1 MASGAGGDDVAVKR
15 DKHAA
20 RAPLGRLVVAYDGS
34 DGADA
39 AAAFGLWLAGKAGSA
54 VTVVHASPAPEA
66 APSAGL
72 LPGAAEQVVADE
84 REWRRRMRN
93 LREYAGPHA
102 VVETRVVRGQ
112 PAGAIIAAAIEHR
125 ADAVLMGSHGSGP
138 MRGALLGS
146 ASSQVL
152 AHAPCAVMLFREHA
166 ATEPASHVRSVVVGV
181 DGSPSSARA
190 LEIAQALA
198 APLGATV
205 VLVHAYDPHVPFAVM
220 TTEGMRDLVRQHGRE
235 VLATVRETVDAPS
248 PSVEDELVEGRAGDA
263 LVAACERHAPA
274 ILAVGSR
281 GRGGFKE
288 LLLGSTSH
296 EVANNAPC
304 PVLVAR
310 RLP

>member
-1 MASGAGGDDVAVKR
+1 MTR
-15 DKHAA
+15 DGHEV
-20 RAPLGRLVVAYDGS
+20 RSPLERLVVAYDGS
-34 DGADA
+34 DGANA
-39 AAAFGLWLAGKAGSA
+39 AAAFGLWLAGTAGS
-54 VTVVHASPAPEA
+54 VVMIVHASPPPEA

-84 REWRRRMRN
+84 REWRWRVRN
-93 LREYAGPHA
+93 LCEYAGPHA

-138 MRGALLGS
+138 IRGALLGS

-152 AHAPCAVMLFREHA
+152 AHAPCSVMLFPEKTREGPATHA
-166 ATEPASHVRSVVVGV
+166 RSIVVGV
-181 DGSPSSARA
+181 DGSRSSTRA
-190 LEIAQALA
+190 IELAQALA

-205 VLVHAYDPHVPFAVM
+205 VLVHACNPHVPLAVM
-220 TTEGMRDLVRQHGRE
+220 TTEGMRDLERRHGRE
-235 VLATVRETVDAPS
+235 VLASAREAVEAAP
-248 PSVEDELVEGRAGDA
+248 PGLEEELVEGRAGDA

-296 EVANNAPC
+296 EVANHARC

-310 RLP
+310 ERA